1 MIGCFLTGLYT
12 FRMIFLAFWG
22 EAKVSDIHAP
32 VKDVPGISLGVP
44 VAILTVLAAFAGFI
58 QVFQLWTP
66 ISDWLDPVAPPLVE
80 PSSAQEVV
88 SSVCAVLLGLAGIGI
103 AWWIYGARRAKAPEP
118 LPLLERKFYFDELYD
133 AIFYRPAVL
142 LSQGLLRFVERPIV
156 FGSLR
161 ELGQGMRGLGQA
173 TRSLQTGLVRT
184 YAFAIIASLTVL
196 TVVLVAVR

>member
-1 MIGCFLTGLYT
+1 M
-12 FRMIFLAFWG
+12 R
-22 EAKVSDIHAP
+22 DIHAP

-44 VAILTVLAAFAGFI
+44 VAILAVLAAFAGFI

-88 SSVCAVLLGLAGIGI
+88 SSVCAVMLGLAGIGI

-118 LPLLERKFYFDELYD
+118 LALLERKFYFDELYD

-142 LSQGLLRFVERPIV
+142 LAQGLLRFVERPIV